1 MIYKR
6 INAKFKT
13 LTTQFSNIR
22 ILATYRKPSHM
33 YLSRILLIFALLT
46 GLVRASFAQTAE
58 QVVNKY
64 LQAMGGKEK
73 LQSINSLYQEG
84 VADLDNGAQAVCH
97 TWRIYDRV
105 YREEVT
111 LASGKLVIVVT
122 PRQGWSSGP
131 GTGGLFKPMTDGQFK
146 SMLPEID
153 PGGPL
158 VDYSAK
164 GNKVELAG
172 RDTVDGQPCY
182 KLNVYFPSGARAT
195 YSIDT
200 RTWYILRA
208 SHHGGNVLGS
218 LAPDAS
224 KEGEHPDGDVSI
236 EYSNY
241 KITPGGYIFPYT
253 ITLGLYGA
261 KVRIARIQ
269 VNGNVDADALGKP
282 K

>member
-1 MIYKR
+1 
-6 INAKFKT
+6 
-13 LTTQFSNIR
+13 
-22 ILATYRKPSHM
+22 
-33 YLSRILLIFALLT
+33 
-46 GLVRASFAQTAE
+46 
-58 QVVNKY
+58 
-64 LQAMGGKEK
+64 
-73 LQSINSLYQEG
+73 
-84 VADLDNGAQAVCH
+84 
-97 TWRIYDRV
+97 
-105 YREEVT
+105 
-111 LASGKLVIVVT
+111 
-122 PRQGWSSGP
+122 
-131 GTGGLFKPMTDGQFK
+131 
-146 SMLPEID
+146 MLPEID

-172 RDTVDGQPCY
+172 KDTVDGQPCY

-195 YSIDT
+195 YSIDA

-224 KEGEHPDGDVSI
+224 KEGEHPDADVSI

-269 VNGNVDADALGKP
+269 VNGNVDVDALGKP